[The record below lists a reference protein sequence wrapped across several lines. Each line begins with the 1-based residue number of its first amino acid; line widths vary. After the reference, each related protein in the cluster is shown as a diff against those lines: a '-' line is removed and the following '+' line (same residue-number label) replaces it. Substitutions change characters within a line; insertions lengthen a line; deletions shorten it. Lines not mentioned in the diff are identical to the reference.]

1 MVWLQESGRGSRR
14 GKLKTPWAC
23 HTPQILLRVAG
34 FRRFDVRIAM
44 QDLIS
49 KAATLHEALPY
60 IQKFSGATFVVK
72 YGGSFMD
79 SPDPAVRNG
88 VARDIVFLE
97 AVEINPVVV
106 HGGGKAITRAMERS
120 GLRTN
125 FIQGQRV
132 TDAATVAIVDDVL
145 SREINPE
152 VVAAINSLGGAAKGF
167 AGPDIFTCRKLWL
180 DDKETAGAKLDI
192 GYVGEVV
199 SVNTAPLLDCIA
211 RGITPVISP
220 TARGEDGEIYN
231 CNADVA
237 AAQAAIALKAV
248 RLVFMSDVP
257 GLMRDPKD
265 PATLITHLQI
275 AEVPGLKQAGIVD
288 KGMIPK
294 VDSAVAAIKAGV
306 EKVSFVDGRVPHSV
320 LLEIFTDAGVGTEV
334 VL

>member
-1 MVWLQESGRGSRR
+1 
-14 GKLKTPWAC
+14 
-23 HTPQILLRVAG
+23 
-34 FRRFDVRIAM
+34 M
-44 QDLIS
+44 QDLIA
-49 KAATLHEALPY
+49 KAATLLEALPY
-60 IQKFSGATFVVK
+60 IQKFSHATFVVK

-79 SPDPAVRNG
+79 SPDQAVRNG

-106 HGGGKAITRAMERS
+106 HGGGKAITRAMEKS
-120 GLRTN
+120 GLKAN

-132 TDAATVAIVDDVL
+132 TDEATVQIVDDVL

-152 VVAAINSLGGAAKGF
+152 VVATINSLGGAAKGF
-167 AGPDIFTCRKLWL
+167 AGPDIFRCKKLLL
-180 DDKETAGAKLDI
+180 DDKENPSQKIDI

-199 SVNTAPLLDCIA
+199 EVNTAPLLECIA
-211 RGITPVISP
+211 KGITPVISP
-220 TARGEDGEIYN
+220 TARGADGKIYN

-237 AAQAAIALKAV
+237 AAMAAIALKAQ

-257 GLMRDPKD
+257 GLMRDFKD
-265 PATLITHLQI
+265 PSTLITHLQI
-275 AEVPGLKQAGIVD
+275 SEVPALKAAGIVD

-294 VDSAVAAIKAGV
+294 VDSAVAAIKSGV

-320 LLEIFTDAGVGTEV
+320 LMEIFTDEGVGTEV

>member
-1 MVWLQESGRGSRR
+1 
-14 GKLKTPWAC
+14 
-23 HTPQILLRVAG
+23 
-34 FRRFDVRIAM
+34 M

-49 KAATLHEALPY
+49 KAATLLEALPY

-79 SPDPAVRNG
+79 SPDAEIRTG

-106 HGGGKAITRAMERS
+106 HGGGKAITRAMEKS
-120 GLRTN
+120 GLKAD

-132 TDAATVAIVDDVL
+132 TDEATVKIVDDVL
-145 SREINPE
+145 SREINPD
-152 VVAAINSLGGAAKGF
+152 VVATINSLGGQAKGF
-167 AGPDIFTCRKLWL
+167 SGTEIFTCKKMFL
-180 DDKETAGAKLDI
+180 DDKDKPGAKIDI
-192 GYVGEVV
+192 GYVGEVIA
-199 SVNTAPLLDCIA
+199 VNTAPLLECIA
-211 RGITPVISP
+211 KGITPVISP
-220 TARGEDGEIYN
+220 TARGEDGKIYN

-237 AAQAAIALKAV
+237 AAQAAIALKAK

-265 PATLITHLQI
+265 PATLIAHLQTS
-275 AEVPGLKQAGIVD
+275 EVDGLKKSGVID

-294 VDSAVAAIKAGV
+294 VDSAVAAIKSGV

-320 LLEIFTDAGVGTEV
+320 LLEIFTDKGNGTEI